1 MTLRPDPSFPSCY
14 AQGRERFLAAA
25 AARGARLEH
34 HLHPGAR
41 GFEGEP
47 LAADVAV
54 FGPPDAADVVLLHSG
69 THGVEGF
76 CGSGLQHA
84 MLSAGSEIDDAVDAG
99 LRVVMLHAINPWGF
113 SWRRRVTEDNVD
125 LNRNFRDFT
134 QAAGPDPDYDAVH
147 PLLLPSAFP
156 WTDANRAAIDAFV
169 AAHGMARWQHAITHG
184 QRTQP
189 DGVFFAGNAPTW
201 SNATMRE
208 VLRRHVRG
216 ARRLHWID
224 IHTGLGPT
232 GHGEMIYAG
241 RDLTAD
247 LARTRAC
254 WGPQVTSVFEGS
266 SASALVEGTIGNAA
280 YDECPGT
287 AFAGIALEFGTRP
300 LGQVIDAL
308 RVDHWVA
315 ARAPDD
321 AALRETARDRMLD
334 AFFVDTDAWKR
345 TVLDQG
351 CDAFVRAVSALRA

>member
-1 MTLRPDPSFPSCY
+1 MTLLTDPCFPSCY

-41 GFEGEP
+41 GLEGEP

-54 FGPPDAADVVLLHSG
+54 FGPPDATDVVLLHSG

-147 PLLLPSAFP
+147 PLLLPPDFP

-208 VLRRHVRG
+208 ILRRHVRG

-308 RVDHWVA
+308 RVDHWVG

-321 AALRETARDRMLD
+321 AALRETARDLMLD

-351 CDAFVRAVSALRA
+351 RDAFVRAVSTLRA